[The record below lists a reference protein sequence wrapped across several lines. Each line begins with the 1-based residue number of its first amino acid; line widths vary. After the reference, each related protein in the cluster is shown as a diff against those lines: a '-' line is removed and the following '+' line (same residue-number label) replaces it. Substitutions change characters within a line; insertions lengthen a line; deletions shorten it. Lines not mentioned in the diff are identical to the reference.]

1 MMKNFLQ
8 IFEILRLAIVHNSLE
23 KEKRQNSA
31 WLRQLLPTPSD
42 ITKVIQQAIGSR
54 SIQLISSFPHVLLI
68 LLSNHPTAIKIAI

>member
-1 MMKNFLQ
+1 MLKNILQ

-42 ITKVIQQAIGSR
+42 IIGVIQQVIGGR
-54 SIQLISSFPHVLLI
+54 SI
-68 LLSNHPTAIKIAI
+68 